1 MSPWSFVLTASD
13 WQVGKDRP
21 GGWQATAE
29 RWQVA
34 VERMTE
40 RVKMLSKTMGKPE
53 RIVLLGMGD
62 LGEGC
67 KGHYA
72 MQTYSVVLNQA
83 EQFDAVRDMLRHSI
97 EQARKLAPVDVYAV
111 GGNHGEERNDSGK
124 AYTDF
129 ADNRDVSVFRTLAWH
144 YGHLGVDDVR
154 FSLPKS
160 SLTQTID
167 LHGVLVGIAH
177 GHQFSGGV
185 NALVSAEKW
194 WKGQMAGKF
203 PIGHADL
210 LVAGHRHHLIVSEA
224 MGARTFMQCPALD
237 GGSEWY
243 TNLTGASSRDGVLSF
258 VVSPGGWSDL
268 AVL

>member
-1 MSPWSFVLTASD
+1 MQPWSFVFAASD

-29 RWQVA
+29 RWALA
-34 VERMTE
+34 VQRAAD
-40 RVKMLSKTMGKPE
+40 RVKQLSRTMGAPE
-53 RIVLLGMGD
+53 RIVLLGLGD

-67 KGHYA
+67 KGHYP
-72 MQTYSVVLNQA
+72 MQAFSVVLNQQ
-83 EQFDAVRDMLRHSI
+83 EQNHAVMLMLDHAI
-97 EQARKLAPVDVYAV
+97 EAARKLAPVDVYAI
-111 GGNHGEERNDSGK
+111 GGNHGEERNDGGK

-129 ADNRDVSVFRTLAWH
+129 ADNRDVSVFRTLSFA
-144 YGHLGVDDVR
+144 YAKAGLDDVR
-154 FSLPKS
+154 FALPTN
-160 SLTQTID
+160 SLTQAID
-167 LHGVLVGIAH
+167 LHGVIVGIAH
-177 GHQFSGGV
+177 GHQFAGGA
-185 NALVSAEKW
+185 NAVVSAEKW

-210 LVAGHRHHLIVSEA
+210 LVSGHRHHLIVSEA
-224 MGARTFMQCPALD
+224 MGARTFMQSPALD
-237 GGSEWY
+237 GGSEWF